1 MAKAKKQEK
10 TIEQRLE
17 EALVLYEK
25 TPYKLPSNWCWTRL
39 GTVCKLDNGEK
50 INNEELFYLDA
61 KTLRTQSY
69 EQTRKDGVVVEEG
82 QKIILVDGEN
92 SGEIFDIPKR
102 GYMGSTFRILDI
114 NQLVNEVYVRYFISS
129 NQDKLRN
136 NKIGSA
142 IPHLNKELFFNL
154 LFPFAPFEEQK
165 RIVEIIEKQFAK
177 LDEAR
182 DLIQASLD
190 SFADRKSAILH
201 KAFTGEL
208 TKIWREEK
216 GIDSKWERVSLND
229 VSYGFQY
236 GTSKKSEKQGKC
248 AVVRMGNLQQGKID
262 WNDLVY
268 TNDEDDI
275 QKYRLQRGDV
285 LFNRTNS
292 AELVGKT
299 SIFESDRLAIFAGYL
314 IRINY
319 RKELL
324 LGRFLNYLLNS
335 MKAKEYCMAVKSDAV
350 NQSNINAKKL
360 AAFTFDWPRIDE
372 QKEIVRILDSIFEK
386 EDKSKEL
393 LDMLDKID
401 EMKKSILARAFR
413 GQLGTSNPT
422 DEPATDLLKKILEQN
437 N

>member
-1 MAKAKKQEK
+1 MAKVKKQEK
-10 TIEQRLE
+10 SIEERLE
-17 EALVLYEK
+17 ESLVLYEK
-25 TPYKLPSNWCWTRL
+25 TPYELPSNWCWTRL
-39 GTVCKLDNGEK
+39 INLVKHQSGNSKLIKGKLSSVKADGLYDGYSASGQDVFCSTYEHEGEAIIVSAVGARCGK
-50 INNEELFYLDA
+50 AFLAKGKWCAIANTHIIYPKDGMDIKYLFYLMNDEEWWVRSGSA
-61 KTLRTQSY
+61 QPF
-69 EQTRKDGVVVEEG
+69 VVV
-82 QKIILVDGEN
+82 
-92 SGEIFDIPKR
+92 
-102 GYMGSTFRILDI
+102 
-114 NQLVNEVYVRYFISS
+114 
-129 NQDKLRN
+129 
-136 NKIGSA
+136 
-142 IPHLNKELFFNL
+142 KESLER
-154 LFPFAPFEEQK
+154 PFALPPYQEQK
-165 RIVEIIEKQFAK
+165 RIVEIIEKEFAK

-182 DLIQASLD
+182 DLIQKSLD

-208 TKIWREEK
+208 TKNWREQR
-216 GIDSKWERVSLND
+216 GIDCKWRTVSLND
-229 VSYGFQY
+229 VSHSFQY

-248 AVVRMGNLQQGKID
+248 IVVRMGNLQQGKID

-268 TNDEDDI
+268 TNDEEDI
-275 QKYRLQRGDV
+275 QKYRLKSGDV

-292 AELVGKT
+292 ADLVGKT

-324 LGRFLNYLLNS
+324 SGRFLNYLLNS

-360 AAFTFDWPRIDE
+360 AAFTFDLPGLDE
-372 QKEIVRILDSIFEK
+372 QEEIVRILDSIFEK

-393 LDMLDKID
+393 IDMLDKIE

-422 DEPATDLLKKILEQN
+422 DEPASDLLRKILEKK
-437 N
+437 